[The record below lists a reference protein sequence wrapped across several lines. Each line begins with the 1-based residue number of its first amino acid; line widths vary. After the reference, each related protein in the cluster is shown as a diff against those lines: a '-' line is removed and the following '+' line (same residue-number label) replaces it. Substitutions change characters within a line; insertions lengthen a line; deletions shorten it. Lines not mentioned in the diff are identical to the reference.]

1 MMSSEMVIDLRKYL
15 EKEEE
20 NLKKSEEE
28 EREITQKFEESVKNL
43 SLLL

>member
-1 MMSSEMVIDLRKYL
+1 MSSEMVIDLRKYL

-20 NLKKSEEE
+20 NLKRSEEK
-28 EREITQKFEESVKNL
+28 EREITQKFKDSVKNL